1 MQYEHDHDGFYKS
14 QKWKQYRQ
22 KILRRDHY
30 TCQNCKRY
38 GRLVE
43 AVEVHHIE
51 HLEDCPERAYDPTN
65 LISLCKK
72 CHRKAHPEKVEG
84 LNKMHERLCY

>member
-1 MQYEHDHDGFYKS
+1 MEYDKEHLLFYGS
-14 QKWKQYRQ
+14 AKWKHLRK
-22 KILRRDHY
+22 KILRRDKY
-30 TCQNCKRY
+30 MCQRCKRY

-65 LISLCKK
+65 LISLCKA
-72 CHRKAHPEKVEG
+72 CHRKAHPEKTEN
-84 LNKMHERLCY
+84 LNKMHERLRY